1 MSVAYMFKGRVAI
14 TTLPLN
20 ICRLFFIQLSSRPS
34 QALTTT
40 TFRNPR
46 GMGVAHATR
55 DYLLLMLSNFIL
67 RYSGSNP
74 TLPCAGSLHSV
85 FSPYPVQH
93 RTIRRPLQGTA

>member
-34 QALTTT
+34 QVLTTT

-46 GMGVAHATR
+46 GM
-55 DYLLLMLSNFIL
+55 SNC
-67 RYSGSNP
+67 
-74 TLPCAGSLHSV
+74 PCYA
-85 FSPYPVQH
+85 
-93 RTIRRPLQGTA
+93 